1 MSVRDE
7 VMAWLR
13 GPHPR
18 AVGVRDEVMAP
29 LRGLHPRNLIAGSWV
44 LAGLL
49 LQLLARAIRAGLALY
64 RSGGQEEPEAKPV
77 PARKKVPASL
87 RKKKGKGAAKAQAA
101 PEGEDQEDADA
112 EGEEQTDEAEDAEK
126 AKPKPKPKG
135 KATTAADSLEK
146 LAINGLGIVVA
157 LVVLATAAGPLR
169 DATARLIGPY
179 LPIITAVLV
188 VAWIIAAAMLAPD
201 PKAIPEEREHDKNIS
216 VGEWSELT
224 PEQEAAA
231 RDAAAGRALLRY
243 VITCVRA
250 AVQEGRKG
258 IHIATMLEGMPGNAD
273 VSLFRAECDRYK
285 IPTRKLQIR
294 NVGNTWGVRADD
306 LEAALGASLDDA
318 LEALTSGPDSLVDE
332 GQQGAPVEA
341 PVEGP
346 AYPSVGTP
354 VPVPTGPPPHPPVE
368 APAQP
373 PSEAPDEEAGGAA
386 PRAPLARLIEA

>member
-1 MSVRDE
+1 MS
-7 VMAWLR
+7 
-13 GPHPR
+13 
-18 AVGVRDEVMAP
+18 VRDEVMAP

-64 RSGGQEEPEAKPV
+64 RKVGQEEPEAKPM
-77 PARKKVPASL
+77 PARKKVPAPL
-87 RKKKGKGAAKAQAA
+87 QKKKGKGAAKVPDA
-101 PEGEDQEDADA
+101 PEDEEDADA
-112 EGEEQTDEAEDAEK
+112 EGEEQTGEAEGAEK

-135 KATTAADSLEK
+135 KATTAADSLER
-146 LAINGLGIVVA
+146 LAINGLGVLVA

-169 DATARLIGPY
+169 DAAARVIAPY

-188 VAWIIAAAMLAPD
+188 VAWIIAAALLAPD
-201 PKAIPEEREHDKNIS
+201 PKATPEEREHDKNNS

-231 RDAAAGRALLRY
+231 LEAAAGRALLRY
-243 VITCVRA
+243 VITCVRT

-258 IHIATMLEGMPGNAD
+258 IHIVTMLEGLPGNVD

-306 LEAALGASLDDA
+306 LEAALGVSLDDA
-318 LEALTSGPDSLVDE
+318 LEALTRDPDSLVGE
-332 GQQGAPVEA
+332 GRQEALVEA
-341 PVEGP
+341 SVEDP
-346 AYPSVGTP
+346 ARPPAGAP
-354 VPVPTGPPPHPPVE
+354 VPVPTSPPPHPPVE

-373 PSEAPDEEAGGAA
+373 PSEAPDEEAEGAA
-386 PRAPLARLIEA
+386 PRAPLAHLIGV

>member
-1 MSVRDE
+1 MS
-7 VMAWLR
+7 
-13 GPHPR
+13 
-18 AVGVRDEVMAP
+18 VRDEVMAP
-29 LRGLHPRNLIAGSWV
+29 LRGLHPRNLMAGSWV

-64 RSGGQEEPEAKPV
+64 RKVGQEEPEAKPV

-87 RKKKGKGAAKAQAA
+87 RKKKGKGAAKVPAA
-101 PEGEDQEDADA
+101 PENEEDA
-112 EGEEQTDEAEDAEK
+112 EGEEQTGEAEGAEK

-135 KATTAADSLEK
+135 KVTTAADSLER
-146 LAINGLGIVVA
+146 LAINGLGVLVA

-169 DATARLIGPY
+169 DAAARVIGPY

-188 VAWIIAAAMLAPD
+188 VAWIIAAALLAPD
-201 PKAIPEEREHDKNIS
+201 PKATPEEREHDKNNS

-231 RDAAAGRALLRY
+231 LEAAAGRALLRY

-273 VSLFRAECDRYK
+273 VSLFRTECDRYK

-306 LEAALGASLDDA
+306 LEAALGMSLDDA

-332 GQQGAPVEA
+332 GQQEAPVEA
-341 PVEGP
+341 
-346 AYPSVGTP
+346 SC
-354 VPVPTGPPPHPPVE
+354 
-368 APAQP
+368 
-373 PSEAPDEEAGGAA
+373 
-386 PRAPLARLIEA
+386 